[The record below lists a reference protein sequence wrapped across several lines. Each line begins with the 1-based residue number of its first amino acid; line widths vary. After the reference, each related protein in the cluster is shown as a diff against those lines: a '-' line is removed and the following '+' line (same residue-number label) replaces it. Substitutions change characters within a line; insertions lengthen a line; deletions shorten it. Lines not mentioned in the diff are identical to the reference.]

1 MKPAE
6 YTVSEMKDLLD
17 KMSGMYNIARVVNPM
32 EARVLEI
39 GDDGSIGISEKCYS
53 VWGADQRCTNCS
65 SAAAC
70 SSGCHHEKKE
80 HFMDNV
86 FNIHSNPVKL
96 KMDDGA
102 SYEAVL
108 ELINVT
114 SDSEAESPELEN
126 DRAAENVG
134 GAAARYYAYHDNLTK
149 LLDIDAF
156 YEFSREKLLSEPDMG
171 WAMVVS
177 DITGFRMI
185 NNLFGIGRGNDI
197 LIKAADLMRGLAER
211 NGGMGARIR
220 DDRFVV
226 LIPEDSFDRE
236 MLEDIAREMTEYGS
250 SGVYKLRYRFGVY
263 SIKDTS
269 LPVSIMIDR
278 AKTALGTVKSDAREA
293 VAYYD
298 DEMLRKEVFE
308 HRVISRFET
317 MLKEGRFKIY
327 LQPLTDEKGVPFG
340 AEALVRC
347 IREDGTL
354 VPPADFIETLEN
366 AGLIHELDSYVWEQA
381 VKQLSFW
388 KGTERD
394 DLIISVNMSG
404 RDLFSMDV
412 FEVLAGLLD
421 KYGVS
426 RDKLR
431 VEITETALIDDTNV
445 VKDVIGRLREEGF
458 YVEIDDFG
466 KGYSSLS
473 MLKNIPA
480 DMLKLDMGFLHESED
495 DERCKVILGSVINMA
510 VQLGMDVLVEGV
522 ETEKQVKTLAGMGCK
537 YFQGYYFSKPLPVEE
552 FESRY

>member
-6 YTVSEMKDLLD
+6 YTVSEMRDLLD

-39 GDDGSIGISEKCYS
+39 SDDGTVGMSDKCYS

-65 SAAAC
+65 SATAC
-70 SSGCHHEKKE
+70 ISGCHREKKE
-80 HFMDNV
+80 HYQENV

-96 KMDDGA
+96 IMDDGA
-102 SYEAVL
+102 SYEAVV

-114 SDSEAESPELEN
+114 SDSEVEAPEAEN

-134 GAAARYYAYHDNLTK
+134 GAAARYYAFHDNLTK
-149 LLDIDAF
+149 LYDIDAF
-156 YEFSREKLLSEPDMG
+156 YEFAREKLLDTPDTN

-177 DITGFRMI
+177 DITDFRMI
-185 NNLFGIGRGNDI
+185 NDLFGIGRGNDI
-197 LIKAADLMRGLAER
+197 LIKAADMIRELSEQA
-211 NGGMGARIR
+211 GGMSARIR
-220 DDRFVV
+220 DDRFAM
-226 LIPEDSFDRE
+226 LMPESSFCSAD
-236 MLEDIAREMTEYGS
+236 LERIASEMTEYGS
-250 SGVYKLRYRFGVY
+250 NGVYKLRFSFGVY
-263 SIKDTS
+263 GIDDTVIPIS
-269 LPVSIMIDR
+269 VMIDR
-278 AKTALGTVKSDAREA
+278 AKTALRSVKDNAREA

-298 DEMLRKEVFE
+298 DEMLRKEIFE

-317 MLKEGRFKIY
+317 MLEEGRFRMY
-327 LQPLTDEKGVPFG
+327 LQPLTNEKGEPFG

-347 IREDGTL
+347 VREDDTI
-354 VPPADFIETLEN
+354 VPPADFIGTLER

-381 VKQLSFW
+381 VKQLSLW
-388 KGTERD
+388 KGTDRE

-404 RDLFSMDV
+404 RDFFSMDV
-412 FEVLAGLLD
+412 YEVLTGLLD

-431 VEITETALIDDTNV
+431 LEITETALIDDTNEV
-445 VKDVIGRLREEGF
+445 NDVIIRLRKEGF

-495 DERCKVILGSVINMA
+495 DERCRIILRSIIQMA
-510 VQLGMDVLVEGV
+510 RALGMDVIVEGV
-522 ETEKQVKTLAGMGCK
+522 ETEKQLRTLADMGCSN
-537 YFQGYYFSKPLPVEE
+537 FQGYYFSKPLPVEE
-552 FESRY
+552 FERRY